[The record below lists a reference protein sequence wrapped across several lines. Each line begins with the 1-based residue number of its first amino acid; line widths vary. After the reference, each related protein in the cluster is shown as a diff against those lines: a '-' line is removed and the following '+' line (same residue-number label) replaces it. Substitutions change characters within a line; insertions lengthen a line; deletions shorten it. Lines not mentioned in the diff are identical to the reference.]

1 MPRIVAGS
9 ARGRRITTPPGDG
22 TRPTSDRVREALF
35 GRLAH
40 LGAIADAQVLDLY
53 AGSGALGLEAVSRG
67 ARSALLVES
76 DRRAADVIRRN
87 VAELGLAAQVRQST
101 VGQTLAGPAP
111 HAMHLVLIDP
121 PYAVPDDEI
130 AAILHAL
137 VAGEW
142 LQVEAVVVLERASR
156 SPQPLWPDGLRSLE
170 SRAYGETTVWYAEYA
185 PDDAVTETPPVL

>member
-40 LGAIADAQVLDLY
+40 LGAVADAQVLDLY

-76 DRRAADVIRRN
+76 DRRAAEVIRRN
-87 VAELGLAAQVRQST
+87 VAELGLDAQVRQTT
-101 VGQTLAGPAP
+101 VVQTLGGHAP

-121 PYAVPDDEI
+121 PYAVSDDEV
-130 AAILHAL
+130 AEVLRTL
-137 VAGEW
+137 VTGGW

-156 SPQPLWPDGLRSLE
+156 SPEPRWPDGLRSLE
-170 SRAYGETTVWYAEYA
+170 SRAYGETTVWYSEYA
-185 PDDAVTETPPVL
+185 PGDGASPVL